1 VRGGKAF
8 STVTPC
14 LRDIESPSASHS
26 KREGRRREGGEE
38 GEVRGE
44 EGGLEGPPFRVGIG
58 PPEGLIQHWVKPLSN

>member
-44 EGGLEGPPFRVGIG
+44 ERREA
-58 PPEGLIQHWVKPLSN
+58 